1 MKKILLSS
9 IIIIIGITFIGRLS
23 YLQIFSFSPDQVL
36 EDPAIKAIYDYPERG
51 YIYDRDGELLV
62 GNQPAYDVMVIP
74 REVKPLD
81 TLEFCGLLGLE
92 KDRFVEILRK
102 ARIYSPRLPS
112 VLVHQLSKED
122 YARLQEKMR
131 HYEGFY
137 IQKRSLRYY
146 DTNSAANVLGY
157 ISEVNERDLA
167 KNPYYVQGELT
178 GRTGVEKV
186 YEDILRGRKGVQ
198 YIQKDRF
205 NRDIGPFKDGTWDTL
220 PEQGIEIN
228 ITIDKALQEYGEKL
242 MHGKWGGI
250 VAIEPSSGEILS
262 MISGPT
268 YDPSLLVGRKR
279 SANYS
284 KLHYDSISKPTFDR
298 SISFEKSPGSP
309 FKAMN
314 ALIALQEG
322 AITPSTTFTCYHGFY
337 IGRSKKGCHCGGGT
351 RRLHDGIHESCNAY
365 FVGVYKKIFE
375 QFDSN
380 AEAMDAWE
388 KHVRSFG
395 LGSYLGSDLHTGR
408 PGSVPSTDLYNK
420 WYGIGDKRWSATTTY
435 SNAIGQGEVNVTPLQ
450 LANMTAAIANRGHY
464 YTPHILKKIDGKEIS
479 IPDFVEPK
487 QTTIDKRHFEPVV
500 QGMADV
506 YRKGTAK
513 YIQIPDIEIAGK
525 TGTVENFIKIDSVKT
540 QLTDNSVFVAF
551 APVDNPKIAIAVYIQ
566 NGYYGARYAGHIASL
581 MIEKY
586 LKGEI
591 TRKDLE
597 KRMLERTLESEYAK
611 PYSGK
616 PFKINEYDWSQH
628 AKKPETVDTALDTV
642 ER

>member
-1 MKKILLSS
+1 MKKLLLSS

-23 YLQIFSFSPDQVL
+23 YLQIFSFSPDQLL

-51 YIYDRDGELLV
+51 YIYDRHGELLV
-62 GNQPAYDVMVIP
+62 GNDPAYDVMVIP

-81 TLEFCGLLGLE
+81 TLEFCNLLAMD
-92 KDRFVEILRK
+92 KDKFIKKLRK

-131 HYEGFY
+131 RYPGFY

-146 DTNSAANVLGY
+146 DTNSGANVLGY
-157 ISEVNERDLA
+157 ISEVNERDMA
-167 KNPYYVQGELT
+167 KNPNYVQGELT
-178 GRTGVEKV
+178 GRTGIEKV
-186 YEDILRGRKGVQ
+186 YEDTLRGRKGIQ
-198 YIQKDRF
+198 YLQKDRF
-205 NRDIGPFKDGTWDTL
+205 NRDIGKYKDGVLDVR
-220 PEQGIEIN
+220 PEQGKEITL
-228 ITIDKALQEYGEKL
+228 TIDKELQEYGERL

-250 VAIEPSSGEILS
+250 VAIEPSSGEILT

-284 KLHYDSISKPTFDR
+284 KLHYDTISKPTFDR

-309 FKAMN
+309 FKAIN

-322 AITPSTTFTCYHGFY
+322 AITPSTTFKCNHGFY
-337 IGRSKKGCHCGGGT
+337 IGRRKKGCHCGGGT
-351 RRLHDGIHESCNAY
+351 RNLNSGIYESCNAY
-365 FVGVYKKIFE
+365 FVGAYKKIFE
-375 QFDSN
+375 QFPSN
-380 AEAMDAWE
+380 SDAMDAWE

-395 LGSYLGSDLHTGR
+395 LGSYLGSDLYTGR
-408 PGSVPSTDLYNK
+408 RGSVPSTELYDK
-420 WYGIGDKRWSATTTY
+420 WYGKGDRRWSATTTY

-450 LANMTAAIANRGHY
+450 LANMTSAIANRGFY
-464 YTPHILKKIDGKEIS
+464 FTPHVIKKIEGNDITNPK
-479 IPDFVEPK
+479 FTEPK
-487 QTTIDKRHFEPVV
+487 YTTIDKKHFEPVI

-506 YRKGTAK
+506 YKKGTAK
-513 YIQIPDIEIAGK
+513 YVQIPDIEVAGK

-551 APVDNPKIAIAVYIQ
+551 APVENPKIAIAVYIQ
-566 NGYYGARYAGHIASL
+566 NGYYGSRYAGHIASL
-581 MIEKY
+581 LIEKY

-597 KRMLERTLESEYAK
+597 KVMLSTTLESEYAK
-611 PYSGK
+611 PYSGE
-616 PFKINEYDWSQH
+616 PFKINEYNWRSLH
-628 AKKPETVDTALDTV
+628 AIKPKTE
-642 ER
+642 EIPSN